1 MASSDV
7 ATSERREQLARDGW
21 CVIPDVLS
29 RNEAAAAFAR
39 VWDVVEA
46 NRRDGITTALAGIDP
61 NDRNVRALN
70 LLEGDELFRDLIQHE
85 AALAMVEAVIGAD
98 FCISNF
104 TANIALPGS
113 GSMPI
118 HSDQSF
124 VAPQPWAQ
132 PWSVNIIWC
141 LTDVRAD
148 NGATRFIPGS
158 HHWRTRADV
167 PADAAS
173 RLTAFEAKAGSI
185 VVMEGR
191 VWHTSGA
198 NITAD
203 EQRCCLFGYYS
214 ASFLRAQVN
223 WNVALSDGVK
233 ADLSPRMRAWLGL
246 DLIPNLP
253 ASFLIEEG
261 VADFATASAK
271 GR

>member
-1 MASSDV
+1 MSIV
-7 ATSERREQLARDGW
+7 ATQQRREQLEQEGW

-29 RNEAAAAFAR
+29 REEATAAFAR
-39 VWDVVEA
+39 VWSVVED
-46 NRRDGITTALAGIDP
+46 NRRDGITTELTGIDP

-70 LLEGDELFRDLIQHE
+70 LIEGDALFREMIQHD
-85 AALAMVEAVIGAD
+85 AALEMVRAVLGPD

-141 LTDVRAD
+141 LTDVHAN
-148 NGATRFIPGS
+148 NGATLHILGS
-158 HHWRTRADV
+158 HRWRTRADV
-167 PADAAS
+167 PADAMAQ
-173 RLTAFEAKAGSI
+173 LVPFEAKAGSI

-214 ASFLRAQVN
+214 ASFLRTQVN
-223 WNVALSDGVK
+223 WNVALSPQVQAGM
-233 ADLSPRMRAWLGL
+233 PPQMRAWLGL
-246 DLIPNLP
+246 DLIPNVP
-253 ASFLIEEG
+253 ASFLMQEG
-261 VADFATASAK
+261 MDTYETASVK
-271 GR
+271 IG